1 VTIASEVLLLA
12 GSYWLM
18 RRYVGFF
25 PSLRTLVP
33 AAAAAVL
40 MALVVGA
47 LSSLPWPVRVL
58 IGAALYCAMVWAISP
73 SARQLVDRLR
83 S

>member
-1 VTIASEVLLLA
+1 
-12 GSYWLM
+12 M

-25 PSLRTLVP
+25 PSLRTLLP
-33 AAAAAVL
+33 AGAAAVV
-40 MALVVGA
+40 MALVVDA

-58 IGAALYCAMVWAISP
+58 IGAVLYCAMVWAISP